1 MDRDVSFGM
10 ILEAPDAYQAH
21 QKGFARAIA
30 AGVPP
35 ERAAAMCG
43 LSRAE
48 VGAFGGF
55 KKLRRMARAPGR
67 TLGRAALHSMNPIAV
82 ARYSTKLAA
91 RGLAAATGPIRR
103 RIFRAFFKKLIDRR
117 ARFLSWQRRKGLIP
131 AAADLRE
138 ARAWTI
144 AYVKRSGFLGR
155 IIGATLSGDTIGEP
169 VTAAALAASIPVIL
183 ELARRALRAAEK
195 QGAPADPRSEP
206 AGESANEER

>member
-1 MDRDVSFGM
+1 MDRDAAFGM

-35 ERAAAMCG
+35 ARAAAMCG
-43 LSRAE
+43 LSRDE

-55 KKLRRMARAPGR
+55 KKLRRMANAR
-67 TLGRAALHSMNPIAV
+67 TLSRAALRSANPIAV
-82 ARYSTKLAA
+82 ARHSAKLVG
-91 RGLAAATGPIRR
+91 RGLTMATGPIRR

-117 ARFLSWQRRKGLIP
+117 ARLLSWQRRKGLIP
-131 AAADLRE
+131 AATDQRE
-138 ARAWTI
+138 ARAWAL
-144 AYVKRSGFLGR
+144 AYVKRSGFLGK

-169 VTAAALAASIPVIL
+169 ATAAVLATSIPVIL

-206 AGESANEER
+206 AGEPAADER